1 MEAPERV
8 GRYEVRGVLGRGGMG
23 KVFKAWDPIF
33 DRYVALKTINPQF
46 YNDVE
51 FRKRFM
57 IEAKA
62 AAQLKHPNIVE
73 IYDWIEQN
81 DRAYQVLELLEGAS
95 LQERIA
101 LDEKARRGEA
111 GGAPM
116 RLKEKMKVVIDVLT
130 GLKRAHDALIIH
142 RDIKPANVFVTN
154 HGVAKVLDFGL
165 ARIGAATSLTTG
177 PMGTPAYMSPEQFA
191 YEDLD
196 HRTDIWSC
204 GVMLYEL
211 IAGQLPFPGK
221 EFSTVARRVLKSA
234 PPPLEVKNLP
244 AIEELSRIVSRAL
257 TKDRNRRYQD
267 ALQMANDVARFAR
280 NVEVEPEAAKADAVA
295 SAAPLV
301 QLLKQNEGLLSG
313 SLLEDFLRSDE
324 PLDRMLWTI
333 VKSRDTDPETLR
345 RNYWAHLSPLHD
357 RLVALLPHLQR
368 AHSLFK
374 DARALEQGGRFDA
387 AIAKVQQIMQEFPNL
402 KSAST
407 FLESLNYQ
415 LRKRDEVER
424 LLREA
429 RKIAERGEL
438 ERAQQLLLSALG
450 IDPLHRQ
457 VADLYQQIKAEADK
471 LRAPD
476 ASVEETIQLD
486 RFHIKDD
493 LTLESSGNIRRPDSG
508 GQESA
513 APRIEA
519 LFASAKSLAQG
530 GDEDR
535 ALHYLSE
542 LLALAPDHEGAVG
555 LKRSLE
561 NRKMGRQRQG
571 ERASQIALAQEAER
585 SSALD
590 EALELSREFVKVYG
604 SDPTA
609 MELLERLQ
617 GKRKQV
623 DGLLLQARNL
633 LRASGPEV
641 ALGKVESALVLY
653 PTSAEASELK
663 AQIEAQLARLR
674 NQGALDRFRERL
686 GPGGLAMTSVALVA
700 AVAVV
705 VWFLIPSP
713 PPPPPAP
720 GLGFLWVD
728 IAPWAQVIAVRQT
741 DTGETSV
748 PEEPNTPV
756 LLSLPPGRYELD
768 FANHFNAGEIYRLEA
783 EVASN
788 QTSRLT
794 GALPGF
800 LEAFHQVW
808 P

>member
-1 MEAPERV
+1 MEAPEKV
-8 GRYEVRGVLGRGGMG
+8 GRYEVRSVLGRGGMG

-95 LQERIA
+95 LQERMV

-111 GGAPM
+111 DGASM
-116 RLKEKMKVVIDVLT
+116 RLKEKLKVVIDALT
-130 GLKRAHDALIIH
+130 GLKRAHDVAIIH
-142 RDIKPANVFVTN
+142 RDIKPANVFLTN
-154 HGVAKVLDFGL
+154 NGIAKVLDFGL

-211 IAGQLPFPGK
+211 IAGQVPFPGK
-221 EFSTVARRVLKSA
+221 EFSTVARKVLTSA

-244 AIEELSRIVSRAL
+244 AIEELSRIISRAL

-267 ALQMANDVARFAR
+267 ALQMANDLARFAR
-280 NVEVEPEAAKADAVA
+280 NVEVEPEAAMVDVVP

-313 SLLEDFLRSDE
+313 SLLENFLRSDE

-333 VKSRDTDPETLR
+333 VKSGAPDPETLR
-345 RNYWAHLSPLHD
+345 RNYWAHLSPIHD

-374 DARALEQGGRFDA
+374 DARAHEQDGRLEA
-387 AIAKVQQIMQEFPNL
+387 AIAKVRQIIQEFPNL

-415 LRKRDEVER
+415 VRKRDDVEG

-438 ERAQQLLLSALG
+438 ERAQQLLLHALG
-450 IDPLHRQ
+450 IDPLHQQ

-471 LRAPD
+471 LRARVD
-476 ASVEETIQLD
+476 SAEETVQLAP
-486 RFHIKDD
+486 FQIKD
-493 LTLESSGNIRRPDSG
+493 LSLEGSAVIRHPDSG
-508 GQESA
+508 THETA
-513 APRIEA
+513 AQRIEA
-519 LFASAKSLAQG
+519 LFQSARSLAQG

-542 LLALAPDHEGAVG
+542 LLALAPEHEGALG
-555 LKRSLE
+555 LKRTLE
-561 NRKMGRQRQG
+561 SRKLSRQKQG
-571 ERASQIALAQEAER
+571 ERASKMAKALEAER
-585 SSALD
+585 NLLLD
-590 EALELSREFVKVYG
+590 EALVLSRELVKDYG
-604 SDPTA
+604 SDQA
-609 MELLERLQ
+609 AVDLLGRLQ
-617 GKRKQV
+617 GKRKQLE
-623 DGLLLQARNL
+623 GLLLQARNL
-633 LRASGPEV
+633 LRARGPEV
-641 ALGKVESALVLY
+641 ALGKVESALALY
-653 PTSAEASELK
+653 PSSSEAYELK
-663 AQIEAQLARLR
+663 AQIEAQLARER
-674 NQGALDRFRERL
+674 EGSVWERL
-686 GPGGLAMTSVALVA
+686 RLRLGAGGLAMTSVALVA
-700 AVAVV
+700 AIAVV
-705 VWFLIPSP
+705 IWLLIPPP
-713 PPPPPAP
+713 PPPPPATE
-720 GLGFLWVD
+720 LGFLWVD
-728 IAPWAQVIAVRQT
+728 IAPWAEVTAVRKI

-748 PEEPNTPV
+748 PVERNTPV
-756 LLSLPPGRYELD
+756 LLSLLPGRYELD
-768 FANHFNAGEIYRLEA
+768 FANHFSSGEVYRLEA
-783 EVASN
+783 EVSSN

-800 LEAFHQVW
+800 LEAFNQVW